1 LAELSVEN
9 KENVDPSIL
18 IFEMNSTGVPH
29 NAELTSITKPAIKG
43 LGYQEPLADVSAEG
57 EAFPSS
63 PQDKYVEVKSTPDR
77 GLAVFASRK
86 IKAGTLILSEQPLL
100 SLCKDE
106 EDDHSAVEREFSK
119 LSRANQKRYL
129 KLFDAEKS
137 RMPRVA
143 SIYYSNCYNLDSFA
157 PDGRGGSAIGDLSS
171 RFNHSCVPN
180 VQFSYDF
187 DRNQMTFYAIRD
199 IPRGKEVCSTYEK
212 NVFNI
217 TIRRKQKLQMY
228 YAFVCRCEACEG
240 GNKNEFWARS
250 DERRAAMLD
259 AFKHVQDC
267 EKMFLK
273 ENVENDD
280 PSHGHKDKAMEEA
293 RSALA
298 KLETL
303 LLKEGLTGVVLANTY
318 RSLSK
323 WSERKQLLVEAVKWK
338 EMERHHCEMGLGA
351 HALRTKEAQK
361 KLAELQQKLAA

>member
-1 LAELSVEN
+1 
-9 KENVDPSIL
+9 
-18 IFEMNSTGVPH
+18 MNSTSVPH
-29 NAELTSITKPAIKG
+29 NSEIIPFTKPATQG
-43 LGYQEPLADVSAEG
+43 LGYQEPLADISIEG
-57 EAFPSS
+57 EAFQSS
-63 PQDKYVEVKSTPDR
+63 PQDKYIEVKSTPDR

-119 LSRANQKRYL
+119 LNRANQKRYL

-171 RFNHSCVPN
+171 RFNHSCIPN

-187 DRNQMTFYAIRD
+187 DQSRMMFYAIRD
-199 IPRGKEVCSTYEK
+199 IPRGKEVYSTYEK
-212 NVFNI
+212 NVFDI
-217 TIRRKQKLQMY
+217 AARRKQKLQMY

-250 DERRAAMLD
+250 DERRASMRE
-259 AFKHVQDC
+259 AFKHVRDC
-267 EKMFLK
+267 EKMFLQ
-273 ENVENDD
+273 EIVENDE
-280 PSHGHKDKAMEEA
+280 PSHGQKDKAIEEA
-293 RSALA
+293 RSVLG
-298 KLETL
+298 KLEIL
-303 LLKEGLTGVVLANTY
+303 LLKEGLTGFVLANTY

-323 WSERKQLLVEAVKWK
+323 WSERKQLFVEAVKWK

-351 HALRTKEAQK
+351 HALRTKEADN
-361 KLAELQQKLAA
+361 KLAELQQKLSA